1 MPLKEKRFLII
12 KMKKYIID
20 NWLHLAI
27 IGVFVIISA
36 IYFYPVLE
44 GQGLRQGDYITA
56 IGMQKELKDFHEATG
71 EYSGWTNSM
80 FSGMPS
86 YQISGTHTFNI
97 HNLLMKILRFALP
110 YTTMAIF
117 FIYLL
122 GFYFMLSSL
131 KFRKS
136 IAVIGA
142 LAFALS
148 SYNIIIIAAG
158 HITKCYA
165 IAYMPAV
172 LAGVIYLFDKKYIA
186 GFLILTFSLGIEI
199 ACNHPQILYYL
210 AILCA
215 TYVAYKF
222 ILLFVE
228 KKDDSKQLL
237 KACGISAIAII
248 FAVLPNIANLWT
260 TWEYGKYSTRSQ
272 SELTSRKQ
280 SSGLDKDYAFAWSY
294 GKAETM
300 TLLIPNFK
308 GGATGYLNQDETALK
323 AISESGDRQISD
335 AAGHQ
340 NHYWGNQPFTSGP
353 VYAGAVIVFLFVLGL
368 LIVKNSIK
376 WWLLGATIISMILS
390 WGNNAA
396 IITDLLFDYFPLFNK
411 FRSVSMA
418 LVIAQVCIP
427 FLAMIAL
434 KEYSENPE
442 YFNSRRKDFYIAI
455 GITGGLCLLFW
466 LFPGITETLSDQETA
481 SIAEAKALENG
492 QYAAQYDIL
501 AKTMENARK
510 SILSADAL
518 RSLLFIIATVI
529 ILALFGMGRMKAKIM
544 FVAIALLV
552 VADMWIVD
560 YRYLGPKDYVT
571 QSQAESEFQV
581 SPADNFI
588 LKDSDPNFRVLNLN
602 ANVFND
608 AKTSYFHKSIGG
620 YHGAKLR
627 RYQEFIDTILATNVY
642 AAQRLTQMYHQ
653 NQKTL
658 SDVNDFVTNNP
669 AFNMLNTKFI
679 IYDPQQIPIINMN
692 TCGNAWFVNK
702 YELVESADQE
712 IGSLTKNN
720 PKETAVINKNMF
732 KDFVATLPQDQITL
746 KDSGVISLAEYKP
759 NYLKYNSLLPQKER
773 LAVFSEIYYP
783 KGWNA
788 YIDGKPTQHV
798 CADYILR
805 AMVVPAGEHTIE
817 FKFEPTSVKVG
828 TQISTISSILLIIA
842 LVAYIINRIKTKET
856 LTQEI
861 EKI

>member
-1 MPLKEKRFLII
+1 
-12 KMKKYIID
+12 MKKFIND
-20 NWLHLAI
+20 NWQHLLVVVAF
-27 IGVFVIISA
+27 VFISA

-56 IGMQKELKDFHEATG
+56 LGMQKELKDFREATG

-80 FSGMPS
+80 FGGMPS
-86 YQISGTHTFNI
+86 YQISGTQQFNI
-97 HNLLMKILRFALP
+97 HNLLMKILHLALP

-122 GFYFMLSSL
+122 GFYFLLSSL
-131 KFRKS
+131 KFKKS
-136 IAVIGA
+136 IAIIGA

-172 LAGVIYLFDKKYIA
+172 LAGVIYLFNKNYISGA
-186 GFLILTFSLGIEI
+186 LIFTFALGIEI

-210 AILCA
+210 AILCGL
-215 TYVAYKF
+215 YVVYKF
-222 ILLFVE
+222 IIE
-228 KKDDSKQLL
+228 YKKGDVKPLIKSSIV
-237 KACGISAIAII
+237 AVVAII
-248 FAVLPNIANLWT
+248 FAVLPNIATLWT

-272 SELTSRKQ
+272 SELSSRQQ

-308 GGATGYLNQDETALK
+308 GGASGYLGQNEK
-323 AISESGDRQISD
+323 AQKVISASGNRQISD
-335 AAGHQ
+335 AASSQ
-340 NHYWGNQPFTSGP
+340 NQYWGNQPFTSGP

-368 LIVKNSIK
+368 FIVKNPIK
-376 WWLLGATIISMILS
+376 WWLLGATIVSMIMS

-396 IITDLLFDYFPLFNK
+396 FITDLLFDYFPMFNK

-427 FLAMIAL
+427 FLAVIAL
-434 KEYSENPE
+434 KEYSENPD
-442 YFNSRRKDFYIAI
+442 YIKTKAKDFYIAL
-455 GITGGLCLLFW
+455 GITGGLCFIFW
-466 LFPGITETLSDQETA
+466 VAPGLTTTLSDQEAA
-481 SIAEAKALENG
+481 SIAEATSQNV
-492 QYAAQYDIL
+492 QYAAQYELL
-501 AKTMENARK
+501 AKTMQDARQA
-510 SILSADAL
+510 ILSADAL
-518 RSLLFIIATVI
+518 RSLLFILITAVV
-529 ILALFGMGRMKAKIM
+529 LYLFGIGRIKNNVLFI
-544 FVAIALLV
+544 IIGLLV
-552 VADMWIVD
+552 VADMWTVD
-560 YRYLGPKDYVT
+560 YRYLGPSDYVT
-571 QSQAESEFQV
+571 RSQVANEFV
-581 SPADNFI
+581 PSAADNFI
-588 LKDSDPNFRVLNLN
+588 LKDNDPDFRVLNLS

-627 RYQEFIDTILATNVY
+627 RYQEFIDTVLGNNVY
-642 AAQRLTQMYHQ
+642 AAQRLVQMYRQ
-653 NQKTL
+653 NQKSL
-658 SDVNDFVTNNP
+658 SDVHEFVVNNP

-679 IYDPQQIPIINMN
+679 IYDPQQMPIINMN

-702 YELVESADQE
+702 YELVENADQE

-732 KDFVATLPQDQITL
+732 KDFVPTLPQDQIVL

-759 NYLKYNSLLPQKER
+759 NYIKYNSLSQKDR

-783 KGWNA
+783 KGWEA
-788 YIDGKPTQHV
+788 YIDGKPTQHI

-805 AMVVPAGEHTIE
+805 AMVIPAGEHTVE
-817 FKFEPTSVKVG
+817 FKFNPVSVKAG
-828 TQISTISSILLIIA
+828 TTIATISSILLLIA
-842 LVAYIINRIKTKET
+842 LIGFIIYQIRKTEVEVLNK
-856 LTQEI
+856 EI
-861 EKI
+861 E